1 MTMSKLKK
9 IVARYLLIP
18 AIVLSMC
25 ALPVAASTQV
35 TSSAGTAEVPYESY
49 TYWEDYGAGGK
60 VAVYNKPVYSVG
72 TPITAESLGLPLFE
86 GLMDIVADEKDYL
99 YILDTNGDVVILND
113 KYELVKKIDAFVYHG
128 ESVTIEGAETTTVVN
143 DGDTLE
149 ITAATGIFVK
159 NDTIYI
165 ADPKGERVIVSDLN
179 GDVTYLLTRPVS
191 HLIPS
196 DFLYMPQ
203 KIAVDSKDYTYV
215 SCDGSYYGA
224 LVYSPEMEFLGFYGA
239 NTVANSVLDVLSSLV
254 TRLFQNDAKR
264 EASMLSLPYQFIDMV
279 VGPDDFIYTATGKTG
294 ATSTSSGQVSVMNP
308 GGKNILNKEGYNF
321 SDTSFAPYN
330 KINSSS
336 NVVSIAVDDEGF
348 FYIVDAAYG
357 RAFMYDKEC
366 NLITVFGGALGAN
379 AGIVQQNGIT
389 RVPRTIE
396 VKGTDVLVCDGFK
409 NQIHVYEL
417 TEYGALLRDAQIMT
431 LQDEFEGALDMW
443 SEVIKQDQNCQL
455 AYRGLAKAY
464 YSLGE
469 NEQAAEY
476 ARLGA
481 DRDTYANA
489 FLKIRTAWLEDYFVY
504 IFIGVILLAVGLFV
518 FLHFKKKRGWK
529 IIKNERVSVMLDSV
543 LHPIEAFRLVK
554 EKGMGS
560 VTLSAVLLL
569 VFYILSAVQ
578 DMGKGFAFNFF
589 NSAEYNSL
597 YVLLSTVGL
606 VLLWVVSN
614 WLVSVLLGG
623 IGRIKEIFI
632 VTCYSLQPLI
642 LSSAISLALTHVLT
656 PDEFV
661 FVELLQTFFL
671 LYAAF
676 MLIMGI
682 MKVHDFEF
690 GRFLGTTALSIIAM
704 LIIVFLVF
712 LFIMLAQQV
721 YSWLA
726 TLYIEI
732 RYR

>member
-1 MTMSKLKK
+1 MSKIKK
-9 IVARYLLIP
+9 IVTRYLLVP
-18 AIVLSMC
+18 ALLLSIC
-25 ALPVAASTQV
+25 ALPVAASAQV
-35 TSSAGTAEVPYESY
+35 TSSAGTAESPYESY
-49 TYWEDYGAGGK
+49 TYWEDYGAGSK
-60 VAVYNKPVYSVG
+60 VSAYNKPVYSVG
-72 TPITAESLGLPLFE
+72 APISADSLGLPTFE

-99 YILDTNGDVVILND
+99 YILDTNGDVIILND
-113 KYELVKKIDAFVYHG
+113 KYELVKKIDTFIYHG
-128 ESVTIEGAETTTVVN
+128 ESVTIEGAEATVTIN
-143 DGDTLE
+143 DGDKLE
-149 ITAATGIFVK
+149 ISAATGIFVK
-159 NDTIYI
+159 EDTIYI

-264 EASMLSLPYQFIDMV
+264 AASMLSLPYQFIDMV

-294 ATSTSSGQVSVMNP
+294 ASSTSSGQVSVMNP
-308 GGKNILNKEGYNF
+308 GGKNILNKENYNF
-321 SDTSFAPYN
+321 SDAGYAPYN
-330 KINSSS
+330 KIASTS
-336 NVVSIAVDDEGF
+336 NVVSIAVDDDGF
-348 FYIVDAAYG
+348 IYIVDAAYG
-357 RAFMYDKEC
+357 RSFVYDKEC
-366 NLITVFGGALGAN
+366 NLVTVFGGALGAN
-379 AGIVQQNGIT
+379 AGIPQQNGIT

-417 TEYGALLRDAQIMT
+417 NEYGALLREAQIMT
-431 LQDEFEGALDMW
+431 LKDDFEGALDMW
-443 SEVIKQDQNCQL
+443 NEVIDQDQNCQL

-464 YSLGE
+464 YSLGD
-469 NEQAAEY
+469 NEAAAKY
-476 ARLGA
+476 AQLGA

-489 FLKIRTAWLEDYFVY
+489 FVKIRTAWLEAYFVY
-504 IFIGVILLAVGLFV
+504 IFIGVILLAAGLFV

-529 IIKNERVSVMLDSV
+529 LIKNERVAVMFDSIP
-543 LHPIEAFRLVK
+543 HPIESFRLVK
-554 EKGMGS
+554 EKQMGS
-560 VTLSAVLLL
+560 VTLSIVLL
-569 VFYILSAVQ
+569 VIFYLLSAIQ
-578 DMGKGFAFNFF
+578 DMGKGFAFNYF
-589 NSAEYNSL
+589 NSSEYNSL

-632 VTCYSLQPLI
+632 VTCYSLMPLI
-642 LSSAISLALTHVLT
+642 ASTAISLVLSHVLT

-661 FVELLQTFFL
+661 FVELLQAFFI

-690 GRFLGTTALSIIAM
+690 GRFLGTTLLSIVAM
-704 LIIVFLVF
+704 LIIVFLTF

-721 YSWLA
+721 FSWIA

>member
-1 MTMSKLKK
+1 MRFSK
-9 IVARYLLIP
+9 IVTRYLLIP
-18 AIVLSMC
+18 ALLLSMC
-25 ALPVAASTQV
+25 VLPVAASTHF

-49 TYWEDYGAGGK
+49 TYWEDYGAGQK
-60 VAVYNKPVYSVG
+60 VAVYNKPSYVTS
-72 TPITAESLGLPLFE
+72 TAITAESIGVDLFE

-113 KYELVKKIDAFVYHG
+113 KYELVKKIDTFTYYG
-128 ESVTIEGAETTTVVN
+128 ESVTIEASEGTYVVN
-143 DGDTLE
+143 NGDKLQ
-149 ITAATGIFVK
+149 ISAATGIFVK
-159 NDTIYI
+159 NNTIYI
-165 ADPKGERVIVSDLN
+165 ADPKGERVIVSDYDGN
-179 GDVTYLLTRPVS
+179 VDYLLTRPVS

-239 NTVANSVLDVLSSLV
+239 NTVANSVLDVLSNII
-254 TRLFQNDAKR
+254 TRLFQNDEKR
-264 EASMLSLPYQFIDMV
+264 AASMLSLPYQFIDMV

-294 ATSTSSGQVSVMNP
+294 SKTSSGQVSVMNP
-308 GGKNILNKEGYNF
+308 GGKNILKKESYNF
-321 SDTSFAPYN
+321 SDTSYAPYN
-330 KINSSS
+330 KIPSQS

-357 RAFMYDKEC
+357 RAFVYDKEC
-366 NLITVFGGALGAN
+366 NLVTVFGGALGAN
-379 AGIVQQNGIT
+379 AGITQQNGIT

-417 TEYGALLRDAQIMT
+417 TEYGALLREAQVMT
-431 LQDEFEGALDMW
+431 LKDEFEESLAMW
-443 SEVIKQDQNCQL
+443 DEVLRQDQNCQL

-464 YSLGE
+464 YTLGD
-469 NEQAAEY
+469 NEAAAEY
-476 ARLGA
+476 ARLGV
-481 DRDTYANA
+481 DRETYSSA
-489 FLKIRTAWLEDYFVY
+489 FLKIRTAWLEQYFVY
-504 IFIGVILLAVGLFV
+504 LFIGIILLAVGLFV

-529 IIKNERVSVMLDSV
+529 LIKRERVAVMFDSVM
-543 LHPIEAFRLVK
+543 HPVEAFRLVK
-554 EKGMGS
+554 EKKMGS
-560 VTLSAVLLL
+560 VTLAGILLIL
-569 VFYILSAVQ
+569 FYILSAVQ
-578 DMGKGFAFNFF
+578 DIGKGFAFNYF

-606 VLLWVVSN
+606 VLLWVVAN

-623 IGRIKEIFI
+623 IGRIKEIFV

-642 LSSAISLALTHVLT
+642 LSSVISLVLTHVLT

-676 MLIMGI
+676 MLIIGI

-690 GRFLGTTALSIIAM
+690 GRFLLTTVLTIIGM
-704 LIIVFLVF
+704 LIIVFLAF

-721 YSWLA
+721 FSWLA

>member
-1 MTMSKLKK
+1 MSKMKK
-9 IVARYLLIP
+9 IAMRYLLIP
-18 AIVLSMC
+18 AILLSIC
-25 ALPVAASTQV
+25 ALPVAASTHF

-49 TYWEDYGAGGK
+49 TYWEDYGAGQK

-86 GLMDIVADEKDYL
+86 GLMDIVTDEKDYL
-99 YILDTNGDVVILND
+99 YILDTNGNVVILND
-113 KYELVKKIDAFVYHG
+113 KYELVKKIDAFIYHG
-128 ESVTIEGAETTTVVN
+128 ESVTIEGSETTTVVN
-143 DGDTLE
+143 DGDTLQ
-149 ITAATGIFVK
+149 ISAATGIFVK

-179 GDVTYLLTRPVS
+179 GDVRYLLTRPVS

-224 LVYSPEMEFLGFYGA
+224 LVYSPTMEFLGFYGA

-254 TRLFQNDAKR
+254 TRLFQNDEKR
-264 EASMLSLPYQFIDMV
+264 AASMLSLPYQFIDMV

-294 ATSTSSGQVSVMNP
+294 AKTTSTGQVSVMNP
-308 GGKNILNKEGYNF
+308 GGKNILKKESYNF
-321 SDTSFAPYN
+321 SDTQYAPYN
-330 KINSSS
+330 KISSDS

-366 NLITVFGGALGAN
+366 NLVTVFGGALGAN
-379 AGIVQQNGIT
+379 SGIIQQNGIT

-409 NQIHVYEL
+409 NQIHIYEL
-417 TEYGALLRDAQIMT
+417 TEYGAMLRNAQIVT
-431 LQDEFEGALDMW
+431 LQDEFEESLGMW
-443 SEVIKQDQNCQL
+443 DNVLKQDQNCQL

-469 NEQAAEY
+469 NEKAAEY

-481 DRDTYANA
+481 DRDTYSNA
-489 FLKIRTAWLEDYFVY
+489 FLKIRTAWLESYFVY
-504 IFIGVILLAVGLFV
+504 IFIGVIALAAGLFV
-518 FLHFKKKRGWK
+518 FLYFKKKRGWK
-529 IIKNERVSVMLDSV
+529 LIKNERVAVMLDSV
-543 LHPIEAFRLVK
+543 MHPIEAFRLVK
-554 EKGMGS
+554 EKQQGS
-560 VTLSAVLLL
+560 LVLSVVLLAL
-569 VFYILSAVQ
+569 FYILSAVQ
-578 DMGKGFAFNFF
+578 DMGKGFAFNYF

-642 LSSAISLALTHVLT
+642 LSSVISLALTHVLT
-656 PDEFV
+656 PDEYV
-661 FVELLQTFFL
+661 FVTLLQTFFM

-690 GRFLGTTALSIIAM
+690 GRFVGTTALSIVAM

-721 YSWLA
+721 FSWLA

>member
-1 MTMSKLKK
+1 MSKMKK
-9 IVARYLLIP
+9 IVTRYLLVP
-18 AIVLSMC
+18 ALLLSIC
-25 ALPVAASTQV
+25 ALPVAASTHV

-49 TYWEDYGAGGK
+49 TYWADFGAGNK

-72 TPITAESLGLPLFE
+72 TPITANSLGLPLFE

-99 YILDTNGDVVILND
+99 YILDTNGDVIILND
-113 KYELVKKIDAFVYHG
+113 NYEFVKKIDTFIYHG
-128 ESVTIEGAETTTVVN
+128 ENVTIEGSEATTVVN
-143 DGDTLE
+143 DGDELR
-149 ITAATGIFVK
+149 ISAATGLFVK

-179 GDVTYLLTRPVS
+179 GDVTYLLTRPIS

-196 DFLYMPQ
+196 DFLYKPQ

-239 NTVANSVLDVLSSLV
+239 NTVANNVLDVLSNIV
-254 TRLFQNDAKR
+254 TRLFQNDDKR
-264 EASMLSLPYQFIDMV
+264 AAGMLSLPYQFIDMV
-279 VGPDDFIYTATGKTG
+279 VGPDDFIYTATGKTNKG
-294 ATSTSSGQVSVMNP
+294 ATGQVSVMNP
-308 GGKNILNKEGYNF
+308 GGKNILGKDSYNF
-321 SDTSFAPYN
+321 SDTGYAAYN
-330 KINSSS
+330 KTDSSS

-366 NLITVFGGALGAN
+366 NLVTVFGGALGAN
-379 AGIVQQNGIT
+379 AGIPQQNGIT
-389 RVPRTIE
+389 RVPCTIE

-409 NQIHVYEL
+409 NQIHVYKL

-431 LQDEFEGALDMW
+431 LKDDFEGALEMW
-443 SEVIKQDQNCQL
+443 NEVIGQDQNCQL

-481 DRDTYANA
+481 DRDTYSNA
-489 FLKIRTAWLEDYFVY
+489 FVKIRTAWLELYFVY
-504 IFIGVILLAVGLFV
+504 IFIGAILLVAGLFV

-529 IIKNERVSVMLDSV
+529 IVKNERVAVMFDSI

-560 VTLSAVLLL
+560 VTLSVVLLVL
-569 VFYILSAVQ
+569 FYILSAVQ
-578 DMGKGFAFNFF
+578 DMAKGFAFNYF
-589 NSAEYNSL
+589 NSAEYNSM

-623 IGRIKEIFI
+623 IGRMKEIFI
-632 VTCYSLQPLI
+632 VTCYSLMPLI
-642 LSSAISLALTHVLT
+642 ASSAISLALSHVLT

-690 GRFLGTTALSIIAM
+690 GRFLGTTALSIVAM
-704 LIIVFLVF
+704 LIIVFLAF

-721 YSWLA
+721 YSWIA
-726 TLYIEI
+726 TLFIEI
-732 RYR
+732 KYR

>member
-1 MTMSKLKK
+1 MSKIKK
-9 IVARYLLIP
+9 IVTRYLLVP
-18 AIVLSMC
+18 ALLLSIC
-25 ALPVAASTQV
+25 ALPVAASAQV
-35 TSSAGTAEVPYESY
+35 TSSAGTAEAPYESY
-49 TYWEDYGAGGK
+49 TYWEDYGAGSK
-60 VAVYNKPVYSVG
+60 VAVYNKPAYSVS
-72 TPITAESLGLPLFE
+72 TPITADSLGLPLFE

-99 YILDTNGDVVILND
+99 YILDTNGDVVILNE
-113 KYELVKKIDAFVYHG
+113 KYELVKKIDTFIYHG
-128 ESVTIEGAETTTVVN
+128 ESVTIEGAEKKTVIN
-143 DGDTLE
+143 DGDKLA
-149 ITAATGIFVK
+149 ISAATGIFVK
-159 NDTIYI
+159 EDTIYI

-196 DFLYMPQ
+196 DFVFMPQ

-224 LVYSPEMEFLGFYGA
+224 LVYSPTMEFLGFYGA
-239 NTVANSVLDVLSSLV
+239 NTVANSVLDVLSNLV

-264 EASMLSLPYQFIDMV
+264 SASVLSLPYQFIDMV
-279 VGPDDFIYTATGKTG
+279 VGPEDFIYTATGKTNKG
-294 ATSTSSGQVSVMNP
+294 ATGQVSVMNP
-308 GGKNILNKEGYNF
+308 GGRNILGKDDYNF
-321 SDTSFAPYN
+321 SDVGYARYN
-330 KINSSS
+330 NLPSDS
-336 NVVSIAVDDEGF
+336 NVVSIAVDDDGF

-357 RAFMYDKEC
+357 RAFMYDEEC
-366 NLITVFGGALGAN
+366 NLVTVFGGALGTN
-379 AGIVQQNGIT
+379 AGINQQNGIT

-396 VKGTDVLVCDGFK
+396 VIGTDVLVCDGFK

-417 TEYGALLRDAQIMT
+417 TEFGALLRQAQMVT
-431 LQDEFEGALDMW
+431 LADDFEHALEMW
-443 SEVIKQDQNCQL
+443 NDVLKSDQNCQL
-455 AYRGLAKAY
+455 AYRGLAKAH
-464 YSLGE
+464 YSLGN
-469 NEQAAEY
+469 NEEAAEY

-481 DRDTYANA
+481 DRDTYSNA
-489 FLKIRTAWLEDYFVY
+489 FLKIRTEWLENYFVY
-504 IFIGVILLAVGLFV
+504 IFIGVIVLAGGLFV

-529 IIKNERVSVMLDSV
+529 LVKNERVAVMFDSI

-554 EKGMGS
+554 EKQMGS
-560 VTLSAVLLL
+560 VTLSIVLL
-569 VFYILSAVQ
+569 VIFYILSAIQ
-578 DMGKGFAFNFF
+578 DMGKGFAFNYF
-589 NSAEYNSL
+589 NSAQYNSL

-632 VTCYSLQPLI
+632 VTCYSLMPLI
-642 LSSAISLALTHVLT
+642 ASTAISLVLSYVLT

-682 MKVHDFEF
+682 MRVHDFEF
-690 GRFLGTTALSIIAM
+690 GRFLGTTALSVLAM

-721 YSWLA
+721 YSWIM

>member
-1 MTMSKLKK
+1 MTMSKMKK
-9 IVARYLLIP
+9 IVTRYLLIP
-18 AIVLSMC
+18 AILLSMC

-49 TYWEDYGAGGK
+49 TYWEDYGAGDK

-72 TPITAESLGLPLFE
+72 APITAESLGLPLFE

-113 KYELVKKIDAFVYHG
+113 KYELVKKIDAFIYHG
-128 ESVTIEGAETTTVVN
+128 ESVTIEGSEATTVVN

-149 ITAATGIFVK
+149 ITAATGLFVK

-179 GDVTYLLTRPVS
+179 GDVSYLLTRPVS

-294 ATSTSSGQVSVMNP
+294 AKSTSSGQVSVMNP
-308 GGKNILNKEGYNF
+308 GGKNILKKEQYNF
-321 SDTSFAPYN
+321 SDMSFAPYN
-330 KINSSS
+330 KVYCSS

-417 TEYGALLRDAQIMT
+417 TEYGALVRDAQIMT

-443 SEVIKQDQNCQL
+443 EEVIQQDQNCQL

-481 DRDTYANA
+481 DRETYASA

-504 IFIGVILLAVGLFV
+504 LFIGVILLVAGLFV

-529 IIKNERVSVMLDSV
+529 LIKNERISVMLDSV
-543 LHPIEAFRLVK
+543 MHPIEAFRLVK

-560 VTLSAVLLL
+560 VTLSSVLLL
-569 VFYILSAVQ
+569 IFYILSAVQ
-578 DMGKGFAFNFF
+578 DMGKGFAFNYF

-642 LSSAISLALTHVLT
+642 ISSAISLVLTHVLT
-656 PDEFV
+656 PGEYV

-690 GRFLGTTALSIIAM
+690 GRFLGTTALSIVAM